1 MGLLAS
7 KPSSTPFDPSL
18 NFSVL
23 EGAPLSG
30 LSSYR
35 SFIGR
40 LIYLTNSRPNMS
52 YFVHHL
58 NQFISQSLLP
68 HYNNVI
74 RLLRYMEVSPS
85 TGIFSQQ
92 ITHSNYML
100 LLIQTE
106 PDVLILENLLP
117 TFVSCLAP
125 H

>member
-1 MGLLAS
+1 MDLLAS
-7 KPSSTPFDPSL
+7 KPSSTPFNPSL
-18 NFSVL
+18 NFYVS

-35 SFIGR
+35 SLIGR
-40 LIYLTNSRPNMS
+40 LIYLTNSRPNTP
-52 YFVHHL
+52 YIVHHL
-58 NQFISQSLLP
+58 SQFISQPLLP

-74 RLLRYMEVSPS
+74 RLLRYMKVSPS

-92 ITHSNYML
+92 TTHSNYML

-106 PDVLILENLLP
+106 PDVLILGNLLP
-117 TFVSCLAP
+117 TFMSCLAP